1 MKWHAVMNNHVTTF
15 LFDQLDIRGRYL
27 RLTDEWQQ
35 WQTNRHTTP
44 VATQLLGE
52 CVAFLALVAIDVK
65 SLGKLTLQLRGQG
78 EVKTLVVQCQIDRE
92 DLKLRG
98 MIEAPELTQLNA
110 LSEAFADGDLALTL
124 YNELTKTNYQSI
136 VPIEGDTATQVF
148 ADYLSQSVQHPTTLW
163 LMADEQQVVGL
174 LLEKMPDTDAKDP
187 DGWQRINHLAS
198 TLTDEELRDCSL
210 DTLLHRL
217 FHEEVI
223 QCYQPTPA
231 LYHCPDERDKLIE
244 VIRSLGQDECERI
257 ISEEGKLIMS
267 NELCNRSYVFS
278 LADVQGIFGI
288 PTKH

>member
-1 MKWHAVMNNHVTTF
+1 MEPKLVMNNHVTTF
-15 LFDQLDIRGRYL
+15 LFDQLDIRGRYV
-27 RLTDEWQQ
+27 RLTSEWQQ

-52 CVAFLALVAIDVK
+52 CVAFLTLVAIDVK

-78 EVKTLVVQCQIDRE
+78 QVKTLVVQCQIDRE
-92 DLKLRG
+92 ELKLRG
-98 MIEAPELTQLNA
+98 MIEAPELIQLDS
-110 LSEAFADGDLALTL
+110 LSQAFADGDLALTL
-124 YNELTKTNYQSI
+124 YNELTQTNYQSI
-136 VPIEGDTATQVF
+136 VPIEGDSATRVF
-148 ADYLSQSVQHPTTLW
+148 SDYLSQSVQHPTSLW
-163 LMADEQQVVGL
+163 LMADEQQVTGL

-198 TLTDEELRDCSL
+198 TLTDAELRDCSL

-223 QCYQPTPA
+223 QCYQPTPVI
-231 LYHCPDERDKLIE
+231 YHCPDERDKLIE

>member
-1 MKWHAVMNNHVTTF
+1 MMNNHVTTF
-15 LFDQLDIRGRYL
+15 LFDQLDIRGRYV
-27 RLTDEWQQ
+27 RLTSEWQQ

-65 SLGKLTLQLRGQG
+65 SLGKLTLQLRGHGQ
-78 EVKTLVVQCQIDRE
+78 VKTLVVQCRIDRE

-98 MIEAPELTQLNA
+98 MIEAPELKQINF
-110 LSEAFADGDLALTL
+110 LSEAFDDGDLALTL
-124 YNELTKTNYQSI
+124 YNELTQTNYQSI
-136 VPIEGDTATQVF
+136 VPIEGDSATQVF
-148 ADYLSQSVQHPTTLW
+148 ADYLSQSVQNPTSLW
-163 LMADEQQVVGL
+163 LMADEQQVAGL

-198 TLTDEELRDCSL
+198 TLSDEELRDCSL

-223 QCYQPTPA
+223 QRYQPTPA
-231 LYHCPDERDKLIE
+231 IYHCPDERDKLIE

>member
-1 MKWHAVMNNHVTTF
+1 MEPKLVMNNHVTTF

-27 RLTDEWQQ
+27 RLTTEWQH

-52 CVAFLALVAIDVK
+52 CVAFLTLVAIDVK
-65 SLGKLTLQLRGQG
+65 SLGKLTLQLRGNG

-98 MIEAPELTQLNA
+98 MIEAPELSQLNA

-124 YNELTKTNYQSI
+124 YNELTQTNYQSI

-148 ADYLSQSVQHPTTLW
+148 ADYLSQSVQHPTSLW
-163 LMADEQQVVGL
+163 LVANAQQITGL
-174 LLEKMPDTDAKDP
+174 LLEKMPDTDIKDP

-198 TLTDEELRDCSL
+198 TLSDEELQACDI

-223 QCYQPTPA
+223 QRYHPTPVI
-231 LYHCPDERDKLIE
+231 YHCPDERDKLTE
-244 VIRSLGQDECERI
+244 VIRSIGQDECERI

-278 LADVQGIFGI
+278 LADVQSIFGV